1 MSGVFYRK
9 IIGKGIGL
17 FLSVLFFVFFFRVVV
32 VEAIGLSPPKIDL
45 GEMQNGEQHALSM
58 NLIRGIGEV
67 GDLRIAI
74 EKRGEGGAFVE
85 GEDVLILS
93 ENQNLV
99 PYSFVFH
106 PENVE
111 AGDHEF
117 KIDFFPESEDPDSI
131 DGSAGV
137 VIRAGITGVV
147 TYRIAPAPSGG
158 GGGGSSY
165 LNQENETEGEEIVE
179 KTEETSAV
187 AVVEEVPGTEELES
201 SPEIGKD
208 QEETE
213 TKTSKETTPVSE
225 LKTKEESGVQ
235 MKEDLT
241 GDGVVGEQDIVVF
254 LKNFNTKND
263 LADLNHDGVVDAQDL
278 SISVFHWTA
287 RKKVARGISPVA
299 VGPPHSED
307 GVIFHF
313 QVDARDTQKFDVILA
328 SSTDENERKNDYL
341 TFYLLVDTG
350 INGINT
356 ADLEIQYDSERLK
369 FVQSDVTASFF
380 DIFPSLPHESESG
393 HLRFLGASSEGFAGT
408 NGFLARLDFLPILG
422 GETRLDFLKVLAF
435 KNQGDAEDVEV
446 LGLRGTLNKITEIPP
461 PEVSRSFSMS
471 GGNLLREKESE
482 FLLKKCFFWIFILI
496 LILDVFA
503 VTIWRRLSK
512 KLKKI

>member
-1 MSGVFYRK
+1 M
-9 IIGKGIGL
+9 
-17 FLSVLFFVFFFRVVV
+17 
-32 VEAIGLSPPKIDL
+32 
-45 GEMQNGEQHALSM
+45 
-58 NLIRGIGEV
+58 
-67 GDLRIAI
+67 
-74 EKRGEGGAFVE
+74 
-85 GEDVLILS
+85 IL
-93 ENQNLV
+93 
-99 PYSFVFH
+99 
-106 PENVE
+106 
-111 AGDHEF
+111 
-117 KIDFFPESEDPDSI
+117 
-131 DGSAGV
+131 
-137 VIRAGITGVV
+137 
-147 TYRIAPAPSGG
+147 
-158 GGGGSSY
+158 
-165 LNQENETEGEEIVE
+165 
-179 KTEETSAV
+179 
-187 AVVEEVPGTEELES
+187 VPGTEELES